1 MIKVVIVEDNETIR
15 TGLREFIDDTEEFEC
30 VADYSRCED
39 LLENLTTLHP
49 DIVLMDI
56 DLPGISGIEGIKEIR
71 KIVDNQKIIIL
82 TIYSESE
89 NLFEALLAGAHG
101 YLEKKTPPSQMLQFL
116 SAVYRDKSNMNTY
129 IARKVLN
136 TFGSKIF
143 SSSNSIVV
151 LNNIENVILKNL
163 INGRSPKAIADE
175 LKVPSSKILGYFYKI
190 YEKMHSRF
198 QEEKPTL
205 T

>member
-15 TGLREFIDDTEEFEC
+15 TGLREFINDTDEFEC
-30 VADYSRCED
+30 TADYSRCED
-39 LLENLTTLHP
+39 LLENLTTLQP

-56 DLPGISGIEGIKEIR
+56 DLPGISGIEGIKEIQ

-89 NLFEALLAGAHG
+89 NLFEALTAGAHG
-101 YLEKKTPPSQMLQFL
+101 YLEKKTPPLQMLQFL
-116 SAVYRDKSNMNTY
+116 SAVYRHKSNMNTY

-136 TFGSKIF
+136 TFGSKKF
-143 SSSNSIVV
+143 SSKSTAL
-151 LNNIENVILKNL
+151 LNNIENDVLKNL

-175 LKVPSSKILGYFYKI
+175 LHVPSAKIFGYFYKI

-198 QEEKPTL
+198 KEEKPTL
-205 T
+205 I